1 MAVNAMPTATSRQA
15 SRSSGSMSP
24 TTSLPIGHRCALT
37 PRSGLDLRPLV
48 FEQARMRGWALR
60 ELSRAHHSLE
70 DIFVHITRPDREE
83 ETR

>member
-1 MAVNAMPTATSRQA
+1 MGEIEYFDIAPSE
-15 SRSSGSMSP
+15 GEY
-24 TTSLPIGHRCALT
+24 HRCALT

-48 FEQARMRGWALR
+48 FEQARLRGWALR